1 MAYDKAKGVGCTYT
15 TCGSETKMVCAYTGD
30 IVSQSANT
38 AKEMYTHG
46 NTCDTCKCV
55 EYLCQ
60 DTYTPVAAPMTCD
73 KDKLS
78 DELKEAVENM
88 HNYYRRLLATGW
100 AKNKL
105 SSTGYAPIASKMLA
119 VKYACDAIGEEAY
132 TKSQNCDAAIGD
144 PTAGRG
150 MNKLEIK
157 NHTMS
162 HQEALEEAMK
172 TWWGQLETEGLPDDL
187 MYTDEIAN
195 AGKITEF
202 ATIANELVESVGCA
216 VTTCKKTGLTRVVC
230 EYDKSLAPDDAVYT
244 KAKKKPC
251 SDCTNIQKAC
261 GKDSKEGLY
270 EAPLDFMGWGTSSDE
285 TFSSKSETY
294 TGAE

>member
-1 MAYDKAKGVGCTYT
+1 MRKQHFT
-15 TCGSETKMVCAYTGD
+15 
-30 IVSQSANT
+30 
-38 AKEMYTHG
+38 
-46 NTCDTCKCV
+46 
-55 EYLCQ
+55 EYISCIIA
-60 DTYTPVAAPMTCD
+60 VAAPMTCD

-202 ATIANELVESVGCA
+202 ATVRHSLNNFRIIYRGRMEYYTLFEIANELVESVGCA

-230 EYDKSLAPDDAVYT
+230 EYDK
-244 KAKKKPC
+244 
-251 SDCTNIQKAC
+251 
-261 GKDSKEGLY
+261 
-270 EAPLDFMGWGTSSDE
+270 
-285 TFSSKSETY
+285 
-294 TGAE
+294 